1 VRLRRS
7 RDRRGAPAENGDAR
21 TPVLLR
27 HPRAVLVGFAV
38 VVAVLATLGF
48 GVNDKLSPTSLDI
61 NGTPASE
68 ANEMLKKNFGDTA
81 LFAILLQGPA
91 GEIDKQGPD
100 LVRALRASNP
110 QVTTLSPWDR
120 GSVEQLR
127 PSPNRALVI
136 TDFHTDIA
144 TAVKQSVEELE
155 EILERQ
161 IKPPV
166 KATQSGFP
174 TLSKALQDESIDA
187 SERAELIA
195 LPILLIVLLLVFR
208 SPIAAAIPLTF
219 GAITVFISSGVL
231 TIVTN
236 WVSVDAF
243 ALTVCTMMGLA
254 LGVDYAL
261 LMVSRFREEL
271 AGGADPKTAAIQT
284 RHTAGR
290 TTIFAGSTLIA
301 AMLVALFIVPG
312 ALLSS
317 LAATVILVVILSVS
331 VATIAGPAVLTL
343 IGHNVNRWRIGKPQ
357 SYQDESA
364 GLMTIVGAA
373 LRRPALVCLVVG
385 AVVLALATPAIGLK
399 TGPPSAQ
406 QLSHNNQ
413 ARKDAELINR
423 TIAPGF
429 DAPFVVVAESERG
442 PITTPQRLDAL
453 RRWQDKVAAIPG
465 VQVVIGPEQ
474 VSKSVAPLREAGN
487 GLLVK
492 KGGPVGNLERLGR
505 NLKQAAKGVSRL
517 RDGISEATQGA
528 GLLVEGTGSTE
539 EGALRLAGGLA
550 TATAGSEE
558 AVGALDR
565 FAAGARKLSEGAKK
579 VSKGQAEAQE
589 GAEIL
594 HTNLDNLEA
603 NLRRNQLRRARKLQK
618 NLTHTAHDTLDS
630 VKEPAAAAEQ
640 QSKTALQ
647 LLEGMTVGKS
657 DPNYTGTLN
666 ALRAASSQSAATFAG
681 LDKLQAQLIK
691 EAEEAREVSFWAK
704 TGIEEIEREEQT
716 SEELVEGEEK
726 LVQANERLAS
736 GNEELS
742 EGAETLATETRKLE
756 EGLGRLGAGAAR
768 LATGI
773 AELGEGATSLQVGLG
788 DAFSRSHPLETGLRR
803 GAVRVTMNA
812 NQGREQTDKLRHQ
825 SPGIF
830 DSGYFVLSALDGAN
844 PRLRRQATQAVNL
857 DKGGQAGTITIF
869 SKYDFNSPGSIALNK
884 TLEGNAAE
892 LAEETGLNTGVAG
905 GASTLNEYSKVTR
918 ERIPVIIAAITVAT
932 FLILV
937 LILRAIPLAAIAVG
951 LNLAT
956 VGVAF
961 GVLTLLFNVPEDL
974 PLGGHTYVDAVG
986 ATMIFGI
993 VFGLSI
999 DYAVFLLVRMRER
1012 YEEDGDN
1019 AAAIEF
1025 GLEKTAR
1032 VITGAAVIMMA
1043 VFIAFA
1049 GAPIAN
1055 VSQLGTGLTIA
1066 VLLDATVVR
1075 IVFLPSLMLLL
1086 GDRVWWYPR
1095 FLDRI
1100 TPRLNV

>member
-1 VRLRRS
+1 
-7 RDRRGAPAENGDAR
+7 
-21 TPVLLR
+21 
-27 HPRAVLVGFAV
+27 VLVGFAV
-38 VVAVLATLGF
+38 VVVVLATLGF
-48 GVNDKLSPTSLDI
+48 GVNEKLSPTSLDI
-61 NGTPASE
+61 SGTPASE

-81 LFAILLQGPA
+81 LFAILLQGPSD
-91 GEIDKQGPD
+91 EIDRQGPE
-100 LVRALRASNP
+100 LVRALRAANP
-110 QVTTLSPWDR
+110 LVTTLSPWDR

-127 PSPNRALVI
+127 PSPGKALVI

-144 TAVKQSVEELE
+144 TAVKHSVEELE
-155 EILERQ
+155 VILERQ

-208 SPIAAAIPLTF
+208 SPVAAAIPLTF

-231 TIVTN
+231 TIVTR

-271 AGGADPKTAAIQT
+271 AGGADPKAAAIQT

-290 TTIFAGSTLIA
+290 TTVFAGSTLIA

-357 SYQDESA
+357 SYADESS
-364 GLMTIVGAA
+364 GLMTVVGAA
-373 LRRPALVCLVVG
+373 LRRPALVCVIVG
-385 AVVLALATPAIGLK
+385 AVVLALATPAVGLK

-429 DAPFVVVAESERG
+429 DAPFVVVAESENG
-442 PITTPQRLDAL
+442 PITTPERLDAL
-453 RRWQDKVAAIPG
+453 RRWQDRVAAIPG

-492 KGGPVGNLERLGR
+492 KPGGPIGNLERLGR
-505 NLKQAAKGVSRL
+505 NLKQAARGVSRL

-528 GLLVEGTGSTE
+528 GLLVQGTDTTE

-550 TATAGSEE
+550 TATAGTEE
-558 AVGALDR
+558 AVGALDQ
-565 FAAGARKLSEGAKK
+565 FAAGAKKLEKGAKE
-579 VSKGQAEAQE
+579 VTEGQEKAQE

-594 HTNLDNLEA
+594 HTNLTNLEG

-618 NLTHTAHDTLDS
+618 SMTHTAHDTLDS
-630 VKEPAAAAEQ
+630 VKEPATAAEQ
-640 QSKTALQ
+640 QSKSALQ
-647 LLEGMTVGKS
+647 LLEGMTVGRS
-657 DPNYTGTLN
+657 DPNYAATVN

-691 EAEEAREVSFWAK
+691 ESEQAREVSFWAK
-704 TGIEEIEREEQT
+704 TAIEEIEREEGTAQ
-716 SEELVEGEEK
+716 ELAEGEQELVEGNRK
-726 LVQANERLAS
+726 LSEGSGELA
-736 GNEELS
+736 
-742 EGAETLATETRKLE
+742 EGAETLATETRKLND
-756 EGLGRLGAGAAR
+756 GLGRLGAGAAR
-768 LATGI
+768 LASGI

-803 GAVRVTMNA
+803 GAVRVTVNA
-812 NQGREQTDKLRHQ
+812 GQAREQTDQLRHQ

-844 PRLRRQATQAVNL
+844 PRLRRQATQAVDL
-857 DKGGQAGTITIF
+857 DKGGQGATVTIF
-869 SKYDFNSPGSIALNK
+869 TKYTFNSPGSIALNK
-884 TLEGNAAE
+884 TLEGEAGE

-905 GASTLNEYSKVTR
+905 GAATLNEYSKVTR
-918 ERIPVIIAAITVAT
+918 ERIPVIIAAITAAT

-1055 VSQLGTGLTIA
+1055 VSQLGIGLTVA
-1066 VLLDATVVR
+1066 VFLDATVVR
-1075 IVFLPSLMLLL
+1075 IVFLPALMLLL

>member
-7 RDRRGAPAENGDAR
+7 RDRRGAPAKNGDAR

-27 HPRAVLVGFAV
+27 HPRGVLVAFAL
-38 VVAVLATLGF
+38 VAIVLATLGF
-48 GVNDKLSPTSLDI
+48 GVNGKLSPTSLDI
-61 NGTPASE
+61 ANTPASE
-68 ANEMLKKNFGDTA
+68 ANEMLRKNFGDTA

-91 GEIDKQGPD
+91 DEIDKQGPD
-100 LVRALRASNP
+100 LVRALRASSP
-110 QVTTLSPWDR
+110 EVTTLSPWDR

-127 PSPNRALVI
+127 PSPNKALVI
-136 TDFHTDIA
+136 TDFHTDIE
-144 TAVKQSVEELE
+144 TAVKHSVEELE
-155 EILERQ
+155 EILEQQ

-174 TLSKALQDESIDA
+174 TLSKALQDESISA

-208 SPIAAAIPLTF
+208 SPIAAAIPLSF
-219 GAITVFISSGVL
+219 GAITVLISSGVL
-231 TIVTN
+231 TIVTR
-236 WVSVDAF
+236 WVTVDAF

-271 AGGADPKTAAIQT
+271 AGGADAKTAAIQT

-290 TTIFAGSTLIA
+290 TTVFAGSTLIA

-312 ALLSS
+312 ALLAS

-343 IGHNVNRWRIGKPQ
+343 IGDNVNRWRIGKPQ

-364 GLMTIVGAA
+364 GLMAIVGAA
-373 LRRPALVCLVVG
+373 LRRPVLVCIVVG

-413 ARKDAELINR
+413 ARKDAELVNR
-423 TIAPGF
+423 AIAPGF
-429 DAPFVVVAESERG
+429 DAPFVVVAESEKG
-442 PITTPQRLDAL
+442 PITTPERLDAL

-474 VSKSVAPLREAGN
+474 VSKSVEPVREAGN

-492 KGGPVGNLERLGR
+492 NGGPVGNLERLGR
-505 NLKQAAKGVSRL
+505 NLKRAAKGVSKL

-528 GLLVEGTGSTE
+528 GLLVAGTNSTE
-539 EGALRLAGGLA
+539 TGALQLAGGLA
-550 TATAGSEE
+550 TATEGSEE
-558 AVGALDR
+558 AVGALDE
-565 FAAGARKLSEGAKK
+565 FAKGAEELEEGAKK
-579 VSKGQAEAQE
+579 VSHGQKKALE
-589 GAEIL
+589 GTEIV
-594 HTNLDNLEA
+594 HQNLSNLEF
-603 NLRRNQLRRARKLQK
+603 NIRKNQLRRARKLQK
-618 NLTHTAHDTLDS
+618 NLTETAHGTLDDLKATATS
-630 VKEPAAAAEQ
+630 AQSE
-640 QSKTALQ
+640 SKTALQ

-657 DPNYTGTLN
+657 DPNYNATLN
-666 ALRAASSQSAATFAG
+666 ALRTASSQSAATFAG
-681 LDKLQAQLIK
+681 LDKLQAELIK
-691 EAEEAREVSFWAK
+691 ETEEAREVSFWTK
-704 TGIEEIEREEQT
+704 TGIEEVERQEGVVQ
-716 SEELVEGEEK
+716 ELVEGEQE
-726 LVQANERLAS
+726 LVGGNKTLAS
-736 GNEELS
+736 GSGELS
-742 EGAETLATETRKLE
+742 EGAETLATESRKLE
-756 EGLGRLGAGAAR
+756 EGLGRLGAGATR

-788 DAFSRSHPLETGLRR
+788 DAFHRSYPLETGTQRM
-803 GAVRVTMNA
+803 ATRVTVNSDQA
-812 NQGREQTDKLRHQ
+812 REQTDQLRHQ
-825 SPGIF
+825 SPNIF
-830 DSGYFVLSALDGAN
+830 NSGNFALAALDGAN
-844 PRLRRQATQAVNL
+844 PRLRRQAGQAVDL
-857 DKGGQAGTITIF
+857 EKGGQAATVTIF
-869 SKYDFNSPGSIALNK
+869 SKYTFNTPGSIALNK
-884 TLEGNAAE
+884 TLENEADG

-905 GASTLNEYSKVTR
+905 GAAQLNEYSKVTR
-918 ERIPVIIAAITVAT
+918 ERIPVIVAAITVAT

-1075 IVFLPSLMLLL
+1075 IVFLPALMLLL

>member
-1 VRLRRS
+1 
-7 RDRRGAPAENGDAR
+7 
-21 TPVLLR
+21 
-27 HPRAVLVGFAV
+27 
-38 VVAVLATLGF
+38 
-48 GVNDKLSPTSLDI
+48 
-61 NGTPASE
+61 
-68 ANEMLKKNFGDTA
+68 
-81 LFAILLQGPA
+81 
-91 GEIDKQGPD
+91 
-100 LVRALRASNP
+100 
-110 QVTTLSPWDR
+110 
-120 GSVEQLR
+120 
-127 PSPNRALVI
+127 
-136 TDFHTDIA
+136 
-144 TAVKQSVEELE
+144 
-155 EILERQ
+155 
-161 IKPPV
+161 
-166 KATQSGFP
+166 
-174 TLSKALQDESIDA
+174 
-187 SERAELIA
+187 
-195 LPILLIVLLLVFR
+195 
-208 SPIAAAIPLTF
+208 
-219 GAITVFISSGVL
+219 VL

-271 AGGADPKTAAIQT
+271 AGGADPKAAAIQT

-290 TTIFAGSTLIA
+290 TTVFAGSTLIA

-357 SYQDESA
+357 SYQDESK

-429 DAPFVVVAESERG
+429 DAPFVVVAESETG
-442 PITTPQRLDAL
+442 PITTPERLDAL

-505 NLKQAAKGVSRL
+505 NLKRAAKGVARL

-528 GLLVEGTGSTE
+528 GLLADGSDRTE
-539 EGALRLAGGLA
+539 EGALRLASGLA
-550 TATAGSEE
+550 TATGGSEE

-565 FAAGARKLSEGAKK
+565 FAKGAEELEEGAKK
-579 VSKGQAEAQE
+579 VTKGQEKAQE

-594 HTNLDNLEA
+594 HTNLKNLEF
-603 NLRRNQLRRARKLQK
+603 NLRKNQLRRARKLQK
-618 NLTHTAHDTLDS
+618 NLTEIAHGTLDQ
-630 VKEPAAAAEQ
+630 VKEPATAAEAS
-640 QSKTALQ
+640 SKTALQ

-657 DPNYTGTLN
+657 DPNYNATLN

-681 LDKLQAQLIK
+681 LDKLQAELIK
-691 EAEEAREVSFWAK
+691 EAEAAREVSFWAK
-704 TGIEEIEREEQT
+704 TGIKEVEREVGTAQ
-716 SEELVEGEEK
+716 ELVEGEEE
-726 LVQANERLAS
+726 LVKGNTELAS
-736 GNEELS
+736 GSGELA
-742 EGAETLATETRKLE
+742 EGAETLATESRKLE

-768 LATGI
+768 LAAGI

-788 DAFSRSHPLETGLRR
+788 DAFHRSYPLQTGTQRM
-803 GAVRVTMNA
+803 AARVTVNA
-812 NQGREQTDKLRHQ
+812 DQAREQTDQLRHQ
-825 SPGIF
+825 SPNIF
-830 DSGYFVLSALDGAN
+830 NSGNFVLAALDGAN

-857 DKGGQAGTITIF
+857 EKGGQAGTVTIF

-884 TLEGNAAE
+884 TLEGDAAE

-918 ERIPVIIAAITVAT
+918 ERIPVIILAITIAT

>member
-1 VRLRRS
+1 M
-7 RDRRGAPAENGDAR
+7 
-21 TPVLLR
+21 
-27 HPRAVLVGFAV
+27 LVCFALIV
-38 VVAVLATLGF
+38 VVLATLGF
-48 GVNDKLSPTSLDI
+48 QVNEKLSPTSLDI
-61 NGTPASE
+61 SGTPASE
-68 ANEMLKKNFGDTA
+68 ANEMLRKNFGNTA

-91 GEIDKQGPD
+91 DEIDRQGPE
-100 LVRALRASNP
+100 LVRALRASGP

-120 GSVEQLR
+120 GSVDQLR
-127 PSPNRALVI
+127 PGPNRALVI

-155 EILERQ
+155 AVLEKQ

-174 TLSKALQDESIDA
+174 TLSKALQDESINA

-219 GAITVFISSGVL
+219 GGITVLISTGVL
-231 TIVTN
+231 TIVTR

-271 AGGADPKTAAIQT
+271 AGGSDPKTAAVQT

-312 ALLSS
+312 ALLAS

-343 IGHNVNRWRIGKPQ
+343 IGHNVNRWRVGKPQ
-357 SYQDESA
+357 SYQDESS
-364 GLMTIVGAA
+364 GLMAIVGAA
-373 LRRPALVCLVVG
+373 LRRPALVCVVVG

-399 TGPPSAQ
+399 TGPPSAE

-429 DAPFVVVAESERG
+429 DAPFVVVAEAENG

-453 RRWQDKVAAIPG
+453 RKWQDKVAAIPG

-474 VSKSVAPLREAGN
+474 VSKAVAPLREAGN
-487 GLLVK
+487 GLLVEK
-492 KGGPVGNLERLGR
+492 DGPVGNLERLGR
-505 NLKQAAKGVSRL
+505 NLKRAAKGVARL

-528 GLLVEGTGSTE
+528 GLLVQGSGTTE

-565 FAAGARKLSEGAKK
+565 FAAGARKLAAGAKK
-579 VSKGQAEAQE
+579 VSDGQAKALE
-589 GAEIL
+589 GTEIL
-594 HTNLDNLEA
+594 HTNLNNLEA

-618 NLTHTAHDTLDS
+618 SLTHTAHDTLDGL
-630 VKEPAAAAEQ
+630 KEPALAAEQ

-657 DPNYTGTLN
+657 DPNYGATLN
-666 ALRAASSQSAATFAG
+666 ALRAASSQASATFAG

-691 EAEEAREVSFWAK
+691 ESEQAREVSFWAK
-704 TGIEEIEREEQT
+704 TGIEEIEREEGTAQ
-716 SEELVEGEEK
+716 EIVEGEEE
-726 LVQANERLAS
+726 LVKANEELAS
-736 GNEELS
+736 GSGELS
-742 EGAETLATETRKLE
+742 EGAETLATESRKLE
-756 EGLGRLGAGAAR
+756 EGLGRLGDGAAR

-788 DAFSRSHPLETGLRR
+788 DAFSRSYPLQTGTRR
-803 GAVRVTMNA
+803 MAARVTVNA
-812 NQGREQTDKLRHQ
+812 NQAREQTDELRHE

-844 PRLRRQATQAVNL
+844 PRLRRQSTQAVDL
-857 DKGGQAGTITIF
+857 DKGGQAATVTIF
-869 SKYDFNSPGSIALNK
+869 SRYTFNTPGSIALNK
-884 TLEGNAAE
+884 TLENEASE
-892 LAEETGLNTGVAG
+892 LADETGLNTGVAG
-905 GASTLNEYSKVTR
+905 GAAQLNEYSKVTR
-918 ERIPVIIAAITVAT
+918 ERIPVIIVAITIAT
-932 FLILV
+932 FLILT

-961 GVLTLLFNVPEDL
+961 GVLTLLFNVPDNY

-1055 VSQLGTGLTIA
+1055 VSQLGIGLTVA
-1066 VLLDATVVR
+1066 VFLDATVVR
-1075 IVFLPSLMLLL
+1075 IVFLPALMLLI

>member
-1 VRLRRS
+1 M
-7 RDRRGAPAENGDAR
+7 
-21 TPVLLR
+21 LLR
-27 HPRAVLVGFAV
+27 YPRAVLATFAV
-38 VVAVLATLGF
+38 IVVVLATLGF
-48 GVNDKLSPTSLDI
+48 QVNDKLSPTSLDI
-61 NGTPASE
+61 SGTPASE
-68 ANEMLKKNFGDTA
+68 ANEMLRKNFGDTA

-91 GEIDKQGPD
+91 DEIDRQGPE
-100 LVRALRASNP
+100 LVRALRASSP
-110 QVTTLSPWDR
+110 QVTTVSPWDR
-120 GSVEQLR
+120 GSVDQLR
-127 PSPNRALVI
+127 PGPNRALVI
-136 TDFHTDIA
+136 TDFHTDIS
-144 TAVKQSVEELE
+144 TAVKHSVEELDA
-155 EILERQ
+155 ILEEQ
-161 IKPPV
+161 VKPPL

-195 LPILLIVLLLVFR
+195 LPVLLLVLLLVFR
-208 SPIAAAIPLTF
+208 SPIAAMIPLTF

-236 WVSVDAF
+236 WVTVDAF

-271 AGGADPKTAAIQT
+271 AGGADPKTAAVET

-290 TTIFAGSTLIA
+290 TTVFAGSTLIA

-343 IGHNVNRWRIGKPQ
+343 IGENVNRWRVGKPQ
-357 SYQDESA
+357 SYQEESS
-364 GLMTIVGAA
+364 GLMAIVGAA
-373 LRRPALVCLVVG
+373 LRRPALVCVVVG
-385 AVVLALATPAIGLK
+385 AVVLALAAPAIGLK
-399 TGPPSAQ
+399 TGPPSAE
-406 QLSHNNQ
+406 QLSHKNQ

-429 DAPFVVVAESERG
+429 DAPFVVVAEAEDG
-442 PITTPQRLDAL
+442 PITTPDRLDAL
-453 RRWQDKVAAIPG
+453 RRWQDRVAAIPG

-505 NLKQAAKGVSRL
+505 NLKQAAKGVARL

-528 GLLVEGTGSTE
+528 GLLVQGTDTTE

-550 TATAGSEE
+550 TATAGTEE
-558 AVGALDR
+558 AVGALDE
-565 FAAGARKLSEGAKK
+565 FAAGAKKLQNGASKVSEGQAK
-579 VSKGQAEAQE
+579 ALE
-589 GAEIL
+589 GTEIVR
-594 HTNLDNLEA
+594 TNLDNLEF
-603 NLRRNQLRRARKLQK
+603 NIRRNQLRRARKLQK
-618 NLTHTAHDTLDS
+618 ALTETSHDTLDNLK
-630 VKEPAAAAEQ
+630 VPAAAAQ
-640 QSKTALQ
+640 SQSKAALE

-657 DPNYTGTLN
+657 DPNYNAALE
-666 ALRAASSQSAATFAG
+666 ALRQASSQSAQVFAG
-681 LDKLQAQLIK
+681 LDKLQAELIK
-691 EAEEAREVSFWAK
+691 QSEQAREVSFWTK
-704 TGIEEIEREEQT
+704 TGIEEVERQAGVVQ
-716 SEELVEGEEK
+716 ELVEGEEE
-726 LVQANERLAS
+726 LVKA
-736 GNEELS
+736 NEELA
-742 EGAETLATETRKLE
+742 EGSGKLAEGSETLARETRKLE

-768 LATGI
+768 LASGI

-788 DAFSRSHPLETGLRR
+788 DAFSRSYPLQTGLRR
-803 GAVRVTMNA
+803 GAVRVTVNA
-812 NQGREQTDKLRHQ
+812 NQARDQTDELRHQ

-844 PRLRRQATQAVNL
+844 PRLRRQATQAVDL
-857 DKGGQAGTITIF
+857 ERGGQAATVTIF
-869 SKYDFNSPGSIALNK
+869 TRYTFNSPGSIALNK
-884 TLEGNAAE
+884 TLEGEAAE
-892 LAEETGLNTGVAG
+892 LGDETGLSTGVAG
-905 GASTLNEYSKVTR
+905 GAAQLNEYSKVTR

-961 GVLTLLFNVPEDL
+961 GVLTLLFNVPDDY

-1055 VSQLGTGLTIA
+1055 VSQLGIGLTIA
-1066 VLLDATVVR
+1066 VFLDATVVR
-1075 IVFLPSLMLLL
+1075 IVFLPALMLLL

>member
-1 VRLRRS
+1 M
-7 RDRRGAPAENGDAR
+7 
-21 TPVLLR
+21 LR
-27 HPRAVLVGFAV
+27 HPKGVLVGFAV
-38 VVAVLATLGF
+38 VVLVLAILGF
-48 GVNDKLSPTSLDI
+48 QVQDKLTPTSLDI
-61 NGTPASE
+61 SNTPASD
-68 ANEMLKKNFGDTA
+68 ANEMLRKNFGDTA

-91 GEIDKQGPD
+91 DEIDKQGPE
-100 LVRALRASNP
+100 LVRALRADNP
-110 QVTTLSPWDR
+110 AVTTLSPWDR
-120 GSVEQLR
+120 GSVDQLR
-127 PSPNRALVI
+127 PSPDKALVI
-136 TDFHTDIA
+136 ADFHTPIA
-144 TAVKQSVEELE
+144 TAVKESVDELE
-155 EILERQ
+155 VILERQ
-161 IKPPV
+161 IKSPV

-174 TLSKALQDESIDA
+174 TLSKALQDESISA

-231 TIVTN
+231 TVVTR
-236 WVSVDAF
+236 WVGVDAF

-271 AGGADPKTAAIQT
+271 AGGADPKEAAIRT

-290 TTIFAGSTLIA
+290 TTVFAGSTLIA

-312 ALLSS
+312 ALLAS

-331 VATIAGPAVLTL
+331 VATIAGPAVLAL
-343 IGHNVNRWRIGKPQ
+343 LGHNVNRWRIGRPQ
-357 SYQDESA
+357 TYQDESK
-364 GLMTIVGAA
+364 GLMVIVGAA
-373 LRRPALVCLVVG
+373 LKRPVLVCLVVG
-385 AVVLALATPAIGLK
+385 TVVLALAAPTIGLK

-406 QLSHNNQ
+406 QLSHDNQ

-429 DAPFVVVAESERG
+429 DAPFVVVAEAEKG
-442 PITTPQRLDAL
+442 PITTPERLDAL
-453 RRWQDKVAAIPG
+453 RQWQDKVAKIPG

-487 GLLVK
+487 GLLVE
-492 KGGPVGNLERLGR
+492 KGGPVGNLEQLGR
-505 NLKQAAKGVSRL
+505 NLKRAAKGVARL
-517 RDGISEATQGA
+517 RAGISEATQGA
-528 GLLVEGTGSTE
+528 GLLVEGSDTTQ
-539 EGALRLAGGLA
+539 EGALRLASGLA

-558 AVGALDR
+558 AVGALDQ
-565 FAAGARKLSEGAKK
+565 FAAGAKKLQKGADAIT
-579 VSKGQAEAQE
+579 KGAGEAQE
-589 GAEIL
+589 GAEFIDKTMGDL
-594 HTNLDNLEA
+594 STNIRN
-603 NLRRNQLRRARKLQK
+603 NGLRRSRKLQK
-618 NLTHTAHDTLDS
+618 KLTKTAHGELDAL
-630 VKEPAAAAEQ
+630 KQPATATNTQLQAAIQ
-640 QSKTALQ
+640 QLQ
-647 LLEGMTVGKS
+647 TMTVGKT
-657 DPNYTGTLN
+657 DPNFN
-666 ALRAASSQSAATFAG
+666 AALDAVRQASASSSQVFAG
-681 LDKLQAQLIK
+681 LDKLQVGLIK
-691 EAEEAREVSFWAK
+691 DSEEAREVSFWFVTAIK
-704 TGIEEIEREEQT
+704 EIETNAKRVG
-716 SEELVEGEEK
+716 ELAEGLGELKEGG
-726 LVQANERLAS
+726 ERLSEGS
-736 GNEELS
+736 GELA
-742 EGAETLATETRKLE
+742 EGAETLATESRKLE

-768 LATGI
+768 LASGI
-773 AELGEGATSLQVGLG
+773 SELGEGATSLQVGLG
-788 DAFSRSHPLETGLRR
+788 DAFTESHPLETGLRR
-803 GAVRVTMNA
+803 GAVRVTVNA
-812 NQGREQTDKLRHQ
+812 NEARGQTDQLRHQ

-844 PRLRRQATQAVNL
+844 ERLRRQSTQAVDL
-857 DKGGQAGTITIF
+857 DKGGQAATVTIF
-869 SKYDFNSPGSIALNK
+869 SRYTFNTPGSIALNK
-884 TLEGNAAE
+884 TLENEAQDLE
-892 LAEETGLNTGVAG
+892 DETGLATGVAG
-905 GASTLNEYSKVTR
+905 GAAQLNEYSKVTR
-918 ERIPVIIAAITVAT
+918 ERIPIIVAAITVVT

-961 GVLTLLFNVPEDL
+961 GVLTLLFNVPENW

-1055 VSQLGTGLTIA
+1055 VSQLGIGLTIA

-1075 IVFLPSLMLLL
+1075 IVFLPALMLLL

>member
-1 VRLRRS
+1 MI
-7 RDRRGAPAENGDAR
+7 
-21 TPVLLR
+21 
-27 HPRAVLVGFAV
+27 
-38 VVAVLATLGF
+38 VAVLATLGF
-48 GVNDKLSPTSLDI
+48 QVQEKLSPTSLDI
-61 NGTPASE
+61 SGTPASE
-68 ANEMLKKNFGDTA
+68 ANDMLRENFGDTA

-91 GEIDKQGPD
+91 DEIDRQGPN
-100 LVRALRASNP
+100 LVRALRASDP
-110 QVTTLSPWDR
+110 KVTTLSPWDR
-120 GSVEQLR
+120 GSVNRLR
-127 PSPNRALVI
+127 PGPRRALVI
-136 TDFHTDIA
+136 ADFHTDIA
-144 TAVKQSVEELE
+144 TAVKESVDQLNALLAREV
-155 EILERQ
+155 
-161 IKPPV
+161 KPPV
-166 KATQSGFP
+166 RVTQSGFP
-174 TLSKALQDESIDA
+174 TLSRALQDESIDA

-195 LPILLIVLLLVFR
+195 LPVLLVVLLLVFR
-208 SPIAAAIPLTF
+208 SPIAAAIPLAF

-231 TIVTN
+231 TIVTK

-271 AGGADPKTAAIQT
+271 AGGADPKVAAVTT

-290 TTIFAGSTLIA
+290 TTVFAGSTLIA

-312 ALLSS
+312 ALLAS

-331 VATIAGPAVLTL
+331 VAVIAGPAVLTL
-343 IGHNVNRWRIGKPQ
+343 LGANINRWRVGRPQ
-357 SYQDESA
+357 SYQDESS
-364 GLMTIVGAA
+364 GLMAIVGAA
-373 LRRPALVCLVVG
+373 LRRPALVCIVVG

-399 TGPPSAQ
+399 TGPPSPE
-406 QLSHNNQ
+406 QLSHHNQ

-429 DAPFVVVAESERG
+429 DAPFVVVAEADDG
-442 PITTPQRLDAL
+442 PITTPDRLDAL
-453 RRWQDKVAAIPG
+453 RKWQDKVAAIPG

-487 GLLVK
+487 GLLVE
-492 KGGPVGNLERLGR
+492 KGGPVGNLEQLGR
-505 NLKQAAKGVSRL
+505 NLKRAARGVARL
-517 RDGISEATQGA
+517 RGGISEATQGA
-528 GLLVEGTGSTE
+528 GLLVQGSGTTE
-539 EGALRLAGGLA
+539 EGALRLASGLA

-558 AVGALDR
+558 AVGALDQ
-565 FAAGARKLSEGAKK
+565 FATGARRLGEGADE
-579 VSKGQAEAQE
+579 VTKGQEEALG
-589 GAEIL
+589 GAEFIGSSM
-594 HTNLDNLEA
+594 NDLEA
-603 NLRRNQLRRARKLQK
+603 NVRNNGLRRARKLQK
-618 NLTHTAHDTLDS
+618 KLTKTAHDELDTLKS
-630 VKEPAAAAEQ
+630 PAVAADAQ
-640 QSKTALQ
+640 LKSAIQ
-647 LLEGMTVGKS
+647 LLEGMTVGKT
-657 DPNYTGTLN
+657 DPNYN
-666 ALRAASSQSAATFAG
+666 ATFDAVRRAAAQVSEVFAG
-681 LDKLQAQLIK
+681 LDRLQARLIK
-691 EAEEAREVSFWAK
+691 DSEQAREVSFWFVTAID
-704 TGIEEIEREEQT
+704 GIETNAKRI
-716 SEELVEGEEK
+716 EELAGGLRELK
-726 LVQANERLAS
+726 AADERLAKGS
-736 GNEELS
+736 DELAD
-742 EGAETLATETRKLE
+742 GAETLATESRKLE

-768 LATGI
+768 LAAGI
-773 AELGEGATSLQVGLG
+773 AELGEGATSLQVGLSG
-788 DAFSRSHPLETGLRR
+788 AFTDSYPLQTGLRR
-803 GAVRVTMNA
+803 GAVRVTMNG
-812 NQGREQTDKLRHQ
+812 NQTREQTDQLRHQ

-844 PRLRRQATQAVNL
+844 PRLRRQASEAVDL
-857 DKGGQAGTITIF
+857 DGGGQAATVTIF
-869 SKYDFNSPGSIALNK
+869 TRYTFNSPGSIALNK
-884 TLEGNAAE
+884 TLEGEASE
-892 LAEETGLNTGVAG
+892 LADETGLSTGVAG
-905 GASTLNEYSKVTR
+905 GAAQVNEYSKVTR
-918 ERIPVIIAAITVAT
+918 ERIPVIILAITIAT

-1019 AAAIEF
+1019 GAAIEF

-1032 VITGAAVIMMA
+1032 VITGAAAIMMA

-1055 VSQLGTGLTIA
+1055 VSQLGIGLTVA
-1066 VLLDATVVR
+1066 VFLDATVVR
-1075 IVFLPSLMLLL
+1075 IVFLPALMLLL
-1086 GDRVWWYPR
+1086 GERVWWYPR

>member
-1 VRLRRS
+1 
-7 RDRRGAPAENGDAR
+7 
-21 TPVLLR
+21 VLLR
-27 HPRAVLVGFAV
+27 YPRAVLATFAV
-38 VVAVLATLGF
+38 IVVVLATLGF
-48 GVNDKLSPTSLDI
+48 QVNEKLSPTSLDI
-61 NGTPASE
+61 SGTPASE
-68 ANEMLKKNFGDTA
+68 ANEMLRKNFGDTA

-91 GEIDKQGPD
+91 DEIDRQGPD
-100 LVRALRASNP
+100 LVRALRASGP
-110 QVTTLSPWDR
+110 QVTTVSPWDR
-120 GSVEQLR
+120 GSVDQLR
-127 PSPNRALVI
+127 PGPNRALVI

-144 TAVKQSVEELE
+144 TAVKHSVEELE
-155 EILERQ
+155 AILEQQ
-161 IKPPV
+161 IEPPV
-166 KATQSGFP
+166 KVTQSGFP

-231 TIVTN
+231 TIVTR
-236 WVSVDAF
+236 WVTVDAF

-271 AGGADPKTAAIQT
+271 AGGADSKTAAMQT
-284 RHTAGR
+284 RHSAGR
-290 TTIFAGSTLIA
+290 TTVFAGSTLIA

-343 IGHNVNRWRIGKPQ
+343 IGENVNRWRVGKPQ
-357 SYQDESA
+357 SYQDESS
-364 GLMTIVGAA
+364 GLMAIVGAA

-385 AVVLALATPAIGLK
+385 AIVLALATPAIGLK
-399 TGPPSAQ
+399 TGPPSAE

-429 DAPFVVVAESERG
+429 DAPFVVVAEADDG
-442 PITTPQRLDAL
+442 PITTPDRLDAL
-453 RRWQDKVAAIPG
+453 RKWQDKVAAIPG

-487 GLLVK
+487 GLLVE

-505 NLKQAAKGVSRL
+505 NLKRAAKGVARL

-528 GLLVEGTGSTE
+528 GLLVQGTDTTE

-558 AVGALDR
+558 AVGALDE
-565 FAAGARKLSEGAKK
+565 FAKGAKK
-579 VSKGQAEAQE
+579 LHEGAEEVADGQAKALE
-589 GAEIL
+589 GAEIV
-594 HTNLDNLEA
+594 HTNLNNLEF
-603 NLRRNQLRRARKLQK
+603 NIRRNQLRRARKLQK
-618 NLTHTAHDTLDS
+618 NLTETAHDTLDNL
-630 VKEPAAAAEQ
+630 KAPAQAAEQ

-647 LLEGMTVGKS
+647 LLESMTVGKS
-657 DPNYTGTLN
+657 DPNYNAALD
-666 ALRAASSQSAATFAG
+666 ALRQASSQSAQVFAG
-681 LDKLQAQLIK
+681 LDKLQAELIK
-691 EAEEAREVSFWAK
+691 ESEAAREVSFWTK
-704 TGIEEIEREEQT
+704 TGIEEVERQ
-716 SEELVEGEEK
+716 SDVVQELVEGEEK
-726 LVQANERLAS
+726 LVNANEELAS
-736 GNEELS
+736 GSGKLA

-756 EGLGRLGAGAAR
+756 EGLGKLGAGAAR
-768 LATGI
+768 LASGI

-788 DAFSRSHPLETGLRR
+788 DAFSRSYPLQTGLRR
-803 GAVRVTMNA
+803 GAVRVTVNA
-812 NQGREQTDKLRHQ
+812 NQAREQTDELRHQ

-844 PRLRRQATQAVNL
+844 PRLRRQASQAVDL
-857 DKGGQAGTITIF
+857 GKGGQAATVTIF
-869 SKYDFNSPGSIALNK
+869 TRYTFNSPGSIALNK
-884 TLEGNAAE
+884 TLEGEAAE
-892 LAEETGLNTGVAG
+892 LADETGLSTGVAG
-905 GASTLNEYSKVTR
+905 GAAQLNEYSKVTR

-961 GVLTLLFNVPEDL
+961 GVLTLLFNVPDDY

-1019 AAAIEF
+1019 AAAIEY

-1055 VSQLGTGLTIA
+1055 VSQLGIGLTIA

-1075 IVFLPSLMLLL
+1075 IVFLPALMLLL